1 MSKVNLKYV
10 FYFLVISLSAYLLV
24 NTLILNSSNK
34 IEDFS
39 VIRPINVQNSSIR
52 GDISNTPPASFNYE
66 LSAVRLGDENTSVI
80 VKKGGKEYVV
90 QINELLE
97 NKYKLIQV
105 DKSVIIFEFQGKKF
119 TINNRFSMNNFF
131 KKSLLVTTLCAFF
144 IVHAQETFILNYEDV
159 DIKKVT
165 QDIANFSKKTI
176 ILDPRVKGK
185 VTIFSNSLLSSDEV
199 WDVYLRTIQVN
210 GFSALNDEN
219 FVRIV
224 PENEA
229 TRDQNSGESGG
240 EFITR
245 VIELKNRSSVELL
258 PLIKPIAGRQA
269 NVSSIASINSLLIVD
284 RKSNVERITEVVK
297 SLDEDNTASVTI
309 VDLKNLSS
317 VEAVRILEK
326 LKSQNNPTINNFAAI
341 SFSASNS
348 VIVSANSIT
357 TNIIKETLQQ
367 LDADAISEGSV
378 AVIYLKY
385 ANAEEVAGIV
395 SSIASRFISS
405 ESEKPIVTY
414 HAPTNSVVVSSD
426 ESNIATIKNLI
437 SKLDIRRAQ
446 VLVEAIVVELSE
458 TAARSLGVETIF
470 AGAEDGEIP
479 IGITRFQN
487 GTGPDLL
494 GLTGSAIES
503 GDNANFSNIAA
514 NSLLNSQGIIA
525 GIGRISEDDDSMI
538 AIINAIDADK
548 NSNILTT
555 TSLLAM
561 DNEEASTVIGQEIP
575 ITTGESLGSNNTNP
589 FRTTSREEVGIKL
602 SIKPQINEGNS
613 VILEIKQEVSGVAGP
628 LTGTTDLITNKR
640 TIETTVLVD
649 NNQII
654 VLGGLVDEDI
664 QEDIQRVPV
673 LGSIPILGKLF
684 QSSSESKVKK
694 NLMVFLRPKILVDSE
709 SVSQISTEKYN
720 FIKAEQLLKQQSKLI
735 DLTEDK

>member
-1 MSKVNLKYV
+1 M
-10 FYFLVISLSAYLLV
+10 
-24 NTLILNSSNK
+24 NS
-34 IEDFS
+34 
-39 VIRPINVQNSSIR
+39 
-52 GDISNTPPASFNYE
+52 
-66 LSAVRLGDENTSVI
+66 
-80 VKKGGKEYVV
+80 
-90 QINELLE
+90 
-97 NKYKLIQV
+97 
-105 DKSVIIFEFQGKKF
+105 
-119 TINNRFSMNNFF
+119 FF
-131 KKSLLVTTLCAFF
+131 KKSLLVTTLCTFF
-144 IVHAQETFILNYEDV
+144 IVHAQETYILNYEDV

-229 TRDQNSGESGG
+229 TRDQNSGESSG

-245 VIELKNRSSVELL
+245 VIELKNRSSIELL

-269 NVSSIASINSLLIVD
+269 NVSSIASINSLLVVD
-284 RKSNVERITEVVK
+284 RKSNVERITEVVQ
-297 SLDEDNTASVTI
+297 SLDKDNTASVTI

-326 LKSQNNPTINNFAAI
+326 LKSQNNPTINNFVAI

-357 TNIIKETLQQ
+357 TSIIKETLQQ

-525 GIGRISEDDDSMI
+525 GFGRISEDDDSMI

-602 SIKPQINEGNS
+602 TVKPQINEGNS

>member
-1 MSKVNLKYV
+1 M
-10 FYFLVISLSAYLLV
+10 
-24 NTLILNSSNK
+24 NS
-34 IEDFS
+34 
-39 VIRPINVQNSSIR
+39 
-52 GDISNTPPASFNYE
+52 
-66 LSAVRLGDENTSVI
+66 
-80 VKKGGKEYVV
+80 
-90 QINELLE
+90 
-97 NKYKLIQV
+97 
-105 DKSVIIFEFQGKKF
+105 
-119 TINNRFSMNNFF
+119 FF
-131 KKSLLVTTLCAFF
+131 KKSLVVVTLCSFI

-185 VTIFSNSLLSSDEV
+185 VTIFSNSSLSSEEV

-229 TRDQNSGESGG
+229 TKDQNLGDSGG

-245 VIELKNRSSVELL
+245 VIELRNRSSVELL

-284 RKSNVERITEVVK
+284 RKSNVERITEVVQ
-297 SLDEDNTASVTI
+297 SLDKDNTASVTI
-309 VDLKNLSS
+309 VDLENLSS

-326 LKSQNNPTINNFAAI
+326 LKSQNNPTINNFVAI

-357 TNIIKETLQQ
+357 TNLIKETLQQ

-385 ANAEEVAGIV
+385 AKAEEVAGIV

-405 ESEKPIVTY
+405 ETEKPIVTY
-414 HAPTNSVVVSSD
+414 HTPTNSVVVSSD

-602 SIKPQINEGNS
+602 SVKPQINEGNS

-673 LGSIPILGKLF
+673 LGSIPVLGKLF

-709 SVSQISTEKYN
+709 SVTQISTEKYN
-720 FIKAEQLLKQQSKLI
+720 FIKAEQLLKQQSKII

>member
-1 MSKVNLKYV
+1 M
-10 FYFLVISLSAYLLV
+10 
-24 NTLILNSSNK
+24 NS
-34 IEDFS
+34 
-39 VIRPINVQNSSIR
+39 
-52 GDISNTPPASFNYE
+52 
-66 LSAVRLGDENTSVI
+66 
-80 VKKGGKEYVV
+80 
-90 QINELLE
+90 
-97 NKYKLIQV
+97 
-105 DKSVIIFEFQGKKF
+105 
-119 TINNRFSMNNFF
+119 FF
-131 KKSLLVTTLCAFF
+131 KKSLLVSTLCAFF
-144 IVHAQETFILNYEDV
+144 VVQAQETFILNYEDV

-269 NVSSIASINSLLIVD
+269 NVSSIASINSLLVVD
-284 RKSNVERITEVVK
+284 RKSNVERITEVVQ
-297 SLDEDNTASVTI
+297 SLDKDNTASVTI

-326 LKSQNNPTINNFAAI
+326 LKSQNNPTINNFVAI

-357 TNIIKETLQQ
+357 TSIIKETLQQ

-525 GIGRISEDDDSMI
+525 GFGRISEDDDSMI

-602 SIKPQINEGNS
+602 TVKPQINEGNS

>member
-1 MSKVNLKYV
+1 
-10 FYFLVISLSAYLLV
+10 
-24 NTLILNSSNK
+24 
-34 IEDFS
+34 
-39 VIRPINVQNSSIR
+39 
-52 GDISNTPPASFNYE
+52 
-66 LSAVRLGDENTSVI
+66 
-80 VKKGGKEYVV
+80 
-90 QINELLE
+90 
-97 NKYKLIQV
+97 
-105 DKSVIIFEFQGKKF
+105 
-119 TINNRFSMNNFF
+119 MNNFF
-131 KKSLLVTTLCAFF
+131 KKSLLVSTLCAFF
-144 IVHAQETFILNYEDV
+144 VVQAQETFILNYEDV

-185 VTIFSNSLLSSDEV
+185 VTIFSNSSLSSDEV

-269 NVSSIASINSLLIVD
+269 NVSSIASINSLLVVD
-284 RKSNVERITEVVK
+284 RKSNVERITEVVQ

-326 LKSQNNPTINNFAAI
+326 LKSQNNPTINNFVAI

-367 LDADAISEGSV
+367 LDDDAISEGSV

-602 SIKPQINEGNS
+602 SVKPQINEGNS

-673 LGSIPILGKLF
+673 LGSIPVLGKLF

-735 DLTEDK
+735 DLTKDK

>member
-1 MSKVNLKYV
+1 
-10 FYFLVISLSAYLLV
+10 
-24 NTLILNSSNK
+24 
-34 IEDFS
+34 
-39 VIRPINVQNSSIR
+39 
-52 GDISNTPPASFNYE
+52 
-66 LSAVRLGDENTSVI
+66 
-80 VKKGGKEYVV
+80 
-90 QINELLE
+90 
-97 NKYKLIQV
+97 
-105 DKSVIIFEFQGKKF
+105 
-119 TINNRFSMNNFF
+119 MNNFF
-131 KKSLLVTTLCAFF
+131 KKSLLVMTLCAFF
-144 IVHAQETFILNYEDV
+144 VVQAQETFILNYEDV

-185 VTIFSNSLLSSDEV
+185 VTIFSNSSLSSDEV

-269 NVSSIASINSLLIVD
+269 NVSSIASINSLLVVD
-284 RKSNVERITEVVK
+284 RKSNVERITEVVQ

-326 LKSQNNPTINNFAAI
+326 LKSQNNPTINNFVAI

-367 LDADAISEGSV
+367 LDDDAISEGSV

-602 SIKPQINEGNS
+602 SVKPQINEGNS

-673 LGSIPILGKLF
+673 LGSIPVLGKLF

-735 DLTEDK
+735 DLTKDK